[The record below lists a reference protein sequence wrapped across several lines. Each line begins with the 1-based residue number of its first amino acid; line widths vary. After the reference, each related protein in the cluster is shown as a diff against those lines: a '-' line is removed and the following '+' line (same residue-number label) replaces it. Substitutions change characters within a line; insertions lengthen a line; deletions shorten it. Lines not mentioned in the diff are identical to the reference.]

1 MNDSRVAL
9 VTGSAT
15 GLGAAIVE
23 RLAQDGLAVVVNY
36 RTSRQA
42 AEALVE
48 RIRPSAVD
56 SMALQADVSQPAE
69 AERLI
74 GAVLARFGRIDVL
87 VNNAGPWLVKP
98 AFETTVDEWNDIL
111 ANNLSSTFYCCKFA
125 LASMRARHSGVII
138 NIGSANVELARGSPT
153 VTAYNIAKTG
163 VVVLSRS
170 LARTEGPFGIR
181 VNCVNPGY
189 MDLPT
194 LADDERER
202 ITPQV
207 PVRRIGSASEV
218 ADAVAYLASERASY
232 INGAVLNVTGGLWV

>member
-1 MNDSRVAL
+1 MSNSRVAL

-23 RLAQDGLAVVVNY
+23 RLAQDGLTAVVNY

-48 RIRPSAVD
+48 RVRPTAVD
-56 SMALQADVSQPAE
+56 SIALQADVSQPAE

-74 GAVLARFGRIDVL
+74 AAVLARFGRIDVL

-125 LASMRARHSGVII
+125 LASMRAQHSGVIV
-138 NIGSANVELARGSPT
+138 NIGSANVELARGSPS
-153 VTAYNIAKTG
+153 VTA
-163 VVVLSRS
+163 
-170 LARTEGPFGIR
+170 
-181 VNCVNPGY
+181 
-189 MDLPT
+189 
-194 LADDERER
+194 
-202 ITPQV
+202 
-207 PVRRIGSASEV
+207 
-218 ADAVAYLASERASY
+218 
-232 INGAVLNVTGGLWV
+232 